1 MNNIINKALNYVS
14 KHIDEDY
21 LDYLSSKA
29 SAMRCPISLI
39 DPIIA
44 DTVYDLLE
52 EFGEDHELPENYW
65 MEFGDIDDIM
75 NEL

>member
-1 MNNIINKALNYVS
+1 MNNIKEKALSYVR
-14 KHIDEDY
+14 KHIDKDY
-21 LDYLSSKA
+21 LAYLSNKA

-39 DPIIA
+39 DPILA

-52 EFGEDHELPENYW
+52 EFGEDHELPESYW
-65 MEFGDIDDIM
+65 MEFWDIDDIM